1 MKKLALIL
9 TVCLLL
15 TGLAGCVEIK
25 INLPTQPATQ
35 ATTNEATQATTEATT
50 QASTEAPTAEATVS
64 PTVAAT
70 EAPTEAP
77 TVAPTE
83 APTVAPTE
91 APTEPPVTGP
101 QPMDLVGTWKRTHTE
116 VEGDKNKNTKAT
128 LTISGKSAD
137 KLTATYKDK
146 EFPSDNFKNKALTVK
161 DGELYS
167 GCGNSK
173 WFAEMAGT
181 GKYQYSLTLL
191 EDGTLLM
198 QCYFE
203 IDGAPMVSTQWFAR
217 SE

>member
-35 ATTNEATQATTEATT
+35 AATNEATQATTEATT
-50 QASTEAPTAEATVS
+50 QATTEAPTA
-64 PTVAAT
+64 AAT

-83 APTVAPTE
+83 APTEAPTV

-146 EFPSDNFKNKALTVK
+146 EFPSDNFKSKALTVK
-161 DGELYS
+161 EGALYAD
-167 GCGNSK
+167 CDNSQ
-173 WFAEMAGT
+173 WFAAVAGT

-191 EDGTLLM
+191 TDGTLLM

-203 IDGAPMVSTQWFAR
+203 VDGAPMVSTQWFAR

>member
-1 MKKLALIL
+1 MKRLALIL

-15 TGLAGCVEIK
+15 AGLSGCVEIK

-35 ATTNEATQATTEATT
+35 AATNEATQATTEATT
-50 QASTEAPTAEATVS
+50 QATTEAPTAEATVT

-70 EAPTEAP
+70 E
-77 TVAPTE
+77 APTE

-146 EFPSDNFKNKALTVK
+146 EFPSDNFKSKALTVK
-161 DGELYS
+161 EGALYAD
-167 GCGNSK
+167 CDNSQ
-173 WFAEMAGT
+173 WFADVAGT

-191 EDGTLLM
+191 TDGTLLM